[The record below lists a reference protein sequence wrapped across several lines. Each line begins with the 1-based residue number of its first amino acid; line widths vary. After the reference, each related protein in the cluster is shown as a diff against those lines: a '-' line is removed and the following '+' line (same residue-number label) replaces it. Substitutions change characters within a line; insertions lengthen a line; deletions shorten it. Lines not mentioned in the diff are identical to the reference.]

1 MSRNPT
7 HACTTIAH
15 VSGPLTLFAG
25 LATALAGLLVLL
37 GWALGATQ
45 AASIVTG
52 WRVMVPSTAFS
63 FLCIGIGLA
72 LCYPHGAGS
81 RGRRVA
87 VRMLA
92 AVALA
97 LPLLTLFEYASG
109 VRLGVESWLGYDF
122 SRPPDRYAGRMSAV
136 TAVCFVLLA
145 TGLGALTWPGRW
157 GSSLVRL
164 AAGAALAMSWLAL
177 VTVSF
182 DVSRLIDEPRFPGM
196 AALTILV
203 LATSSAGVLSCSAQ
217 AVARLRD
224 AHAEAVLAPR
234 LLVAAF
240 ALPMV
245 LGRGQV
251 WLNGVIDPGLASAI
265 IAVAFALV
273 VTVALWRGAARM
285 QSLHRQ
291 RQQLLEDLEARVGE
305 RTREL
310 AAANQELQRS
320 QEQLRE
326 ADRRKDEFLATL
338 AHELRNP
345 LAPIRTGI
353 EILKHEPSSAES
365 KAQAHAII
373 ARQLQ
378 HMVRLIDDLLDVSRI
393 TADKLTLRQE
403 RVDIINVVQQAV
415 ETARQAIDRARHTLT
430 LDLPGSPVFVV
441 GDATRLTQVVANLL
455 LNASKYTPPGGRI
468 DISTMVDGA
477 QVALEVRDTG
487 IGIPAPFL
495 PRLFEKFSQVTP
507 PLDRADGG
515 LGLGL
520 ALVRGL
526 VTLHGGSVEVRSEGT
541 NRGSRFIVRLPLAPA
556 AVLPAP
562 LQDSDRVEVGQTP
575 RRILVVDD
583 NEDNVG
589 ALAQLLRQQGHLVET
604 AIDGEA
610 AYAAAE
616 RFRPEVMLLDI
627 GMPKLNGYEVCR
639 RIRQQPWGRS
649 MRVFAQ
655 TGWGQAEDRQ
665 KTEAAGFDGHMV
677 KPVDPATLETVLRS

>member
-1 MSRNPT
+1 
-7 HACTTIAH
+7 
-15 VSGPLTLFAG
+15 
-25 LATALAGLLVLL
+25 
-37 GWALGATQ
+37 
-45 AASIVTG
+45 
-52 WRVMVPSTAFS
+52 MVPSTAFS
-63 FLCIGIGLA
+63 FLCVGIGLSLSSA
-72 LCYPHGAGS
+72 RLTAH
-81 RGRRVA
+81 RGGRLA
-87 VRMLA
+87 VRSLA
-92 AVALA
+92 AVALV
-97 LPLLTLFEYASG
+97 LPLLTLFEYATNL
-109 VRLGVESWLGYDF
+109 RLGVESWLGYDF
-122 SRPPDRYAGRMSAV
+122 SQPPDRYAGRMSAV

-177 VTVSF
+177 VAVSF

-196 AALTILV
+196 AALTILL

-224 AHAEAVLAPR
+224 AHADAVLAPR

-245 LGRGQV
+245 LGRVQV
-251 WLNGVIDPGLASAI
+251 WLDGVVDHGLSSAI
-265 IAVAFALV
+265 VTVAFALV
-273 VTVALWRGAARM
+273 VTVALWRGAAGM

-291 RQQLLEDLEARVGE
+291 RQHLLEDLEARVVA

-310 AAANQELQRS
+310 AAANEELQRS
-320 QEQLRE
+320 QERLRE

-353 EILKHEPSSAES
+353 EILKQDDAPIAA
-365 KAQAHAII
+365 KAKAHDII

-403 RVDIINVVQQAV
+403 LVDVNNVVHQAV
-415 ETARQAIDRARHTLT
+415 ETARAAIDRARHTLT
-430 LDLPGSPVFVV
+430 LNLPNGPVTVV
-441 GDATRLTQVVANLL
+441 GDPTRLTQVVANLL
-455 LNASKYTPPGGRI
+455 LNACKYTPPGGRI
-468 DISTMVDGA
+468 DVTAVVEGGR
-477 QVALEVRDTG
+477 VELEVRDTG
-487 IGIPAPFL
+487 IGIPTPFL
-495 PRLFEKFSQVTP
+495 PRLFEKFSQVAS

-520 ALVRGL
+520 ALVRGI
-526 VTLHGGSVEVRSEGT
+526 VTLHGGSVEVRSEGRD
-541 NRGSRFIVRLPLAPA
+541 RGSQFIIRLPLAPPSM
-556 AVLPAP
+556 AVATP
-562 LQDSDRVEVGQTP
+562 LNTSGTLELRHTP
-575 RRILVVDD
+575 RRVLVVDD

-589 ALAQLLRQQGHLVET
+589 ALAQLLRQQGHVVET
-604 AIDGEA
+604 AIDGET
-610 AYAAAE
+610 AYTAAE
-616 RFRPEVMLLDI
+616 RFRPEVVLLDI

-639 RIRQQPWGRS
+639 RIRQQPWGRA

-655 TGWGQAEDRQ
+655 TGWGQAEDRR
-665 KTEAAGFDGHMV
+665 KTEEAGFDGHMV